1 MNKLTSKEIYRHL
14 IEKIS
19 TQPTG
24 QKTITAKLQAI
35 HGKEYVIDWPGV
47 YMLPRSVTMDSAT
60 RNFQYRVLNNIV
72 YFNEQLLKINLSDN
86 PYCSFCKSS
95 YENVIHVF
103 SECNVTQKIWSKLR
117 EWLSPELNLPAL
129 TPQNVILGI
138 LVKDAPFDLLIN
150 HILILFKQGLYQC
163 RNTNIP
169 PNFYHIKEKIRLIQK
184 IEYKIAEDNDCLF
197 SHLRK
202 WEKILYKL

>member
-1 MNKLTSKEIYRHL
+1 
-14 IEKIS
+14 
-19 TQPTG
+19 
-24 QKTITAKLQAI
+24 
-35 HGKEYVIDWPGV
+35 
-47 YMLPRSVTMDSAT
+47 MLPRKVTMDSAS
-60 RNFQYRVLNNIV
+60 RNFQYSVLNNIV
-72 YFNEQLLKINLSDN
+72 YFNEQLFKTNLSDN

-103 SECNVTQKIWSKLR
+103 SECNVIKNIWSKLR
-117 EWLSPELNLPAL
+117 EWLSPELNLPVL
-129 TPQNVILGI
+129 TPQNAILGI
-138 LVKDAPFDLLIN
+138 FANNAPFDLLIN
-150 HILILFKQGLYQC
+150 HILILFNQGLYQC

-202 WEKILYKL
+202 WEKVLYKL

>member
-1 MNKLTSKEIYRHL
+1 MNKLTCKEIYRHL

-19 TQPTG
+19 TQPTA
-24 QKTITAKLQAI
+24 QKMITAKLQAI
-35 HGKEYVIDWPGV
+35 YGKEYAIDWPGV
-47 YMLPRSVTMDSAT
+47 YMLPRRVIMDSAS
-60 RNFQYRVLNNIV
+60 RNFQYHVLNNIV
-72 YFNEQLLKINLSDN
+72 YFNEQLFKMNLSDN
-86 PYCSFCKSS
+86 PYSSFCKSG

-103 SECNVTQKIWSKLR
+103 SECNVIQKIWSK
-117 EWLSPELNLPAL
+117 EWLSPELNLPAS
-129 TPQNVILGI
+129 TPQNAILGI
-138 LVKDAPFDLLIN
+138 LTKDAPFDLLIN

-169 PNFYHIKEKIRLIQK
+169 PNFYHIKEKIRLIQT
-184 IEYKIAEDNDCLF
+184 IEYKIAEDKDCLF